1 MNHDGSETV
10 PDFLQHFFRELFPA
24 NHTFPAPLS
33 SILSKREKKVMAVMV
48 AARISLTGSARKTP
62 RHLSAVK
69 QGRIKI
75 SGISRMIF
83 RRQAS
88 RRLTLA

>member
-1 MNHDGSETV
+1 
-10 PDFLQHFFRELFPA
+10 
-24 NHTFPAPLS
+24 
-33 SILSKREKKVMAVMV
+33 MAVMV

-62 RHLSAVK
+62 RHLSTVK

-88 RRLTLA
+88 RRPTFGHGPSAIKRALAGDLATPMARMPAM

>member
-1 MNHDGSETV
+1 
-10 PDFLQHFFRELFPA
+10 
-24 NHTFPAPLS
+24 
-33 SILSKREKKVMAVMV
+33 MAVMV